1 MQTTVLSNSNE
12 IRNKVLEGM
21 TEIKNSVI
29 DAETET
35 KKAYQ
40 KMAQEVEKWHIAF
53 QDKAYDSG
61 IGKGMTKK
69 GQLNKYRSFMT
80 ENLVDLASKY
90 GINADQLFAMQN
102 GYTAEGRSKLLN
114 RKDLEKQ
121 SSFSNIYMGG
131 DFNTTAEIANGTE
144 IFNMG
149 VSDTVDHMGEWRNR
163 LTR

>member
-114 RKDLEKQ
+114 RKDLEN
-121 SSFSNIYMGG
+121 SHHLVIYTWVVILTRQRKLQMVLR
-131 DFNTTAEIANGTE
+131 FLIWALVTLLTIWEK
-144 IFNMG
+144 
-149 VSDTVDHMGEWRNR
+149 WRNR